1 MKIFSLKNG
10 ILAALAA
17 VGTLI
22 TEAVGGWDNALILL
36 AAFAVMDLLT
46 GWMVA
51 AVWKKSPKS
60 ATGAMDSKANFKG
73 LCKKVIMFCLV
84 ALGVRLDATLGTSY
98 IRTAIIYFFIGNEG
112 LSLVENLGIMGV
124 PFPPFVKNMLDVL
137 REKGGKG
144 EEARRA

>member
-1 MKIFSLKNG
+1 MKIFTLKNG

-22 TEAVGGWDNALILL
+22 SEAMGGWDNALALL
-36 AAFAVMDLLT
+36 ITFVVLDLLT

-51 AVWKKSPKS
+51 AIWKKSPKS

-73 LCKKVIMFCLV
+73 LCKKVIIFCLV
-84 ALGVRLDATLGTSY
+84 ALGVRLDVTLGTTY
-98 IRTAIIYFFIGNEG
+98 IRMAIILFFVGNEG

-124 PFPPFVKNMLDVL
+124 PFPAFIKNMLDVL
-137 REKGGKG
+137 REQGDKGKEGKK
-144 EEARRA
+144 A

>member
-1 MKIFSLKNG
+1 MKIFTMKNG

-22 TEAVGGWDNALILL
+22 SEALGGWDDALILL
-36 AAFAVMDLLT
+36 ATFVVMDLIT

-51 AVWKKSPKS
+51 AIWKKSPKS

-73 LCKKVIMFCLV
+73 LCKKVVIFCLV
-84 ALGVRLDATLGTSY
+84 ALGARLDVTLGTTY
-98 IRTAIIYFFIGNEG
+98 IRTAIILFFVGNEG

-124 PFPPFVKNMLDVL
+124 PFPAFIKNMLDVL
-137 REKGGKG
+137 REQGDKGKEGKKV
-144 EEARRA
+144 

>member
-1 MKIFSLKNG
+1 MKIFTLKNG

-22 TEAVGGWDNALILL
+22 SEAMGGWDNALALL
-36 AAFAVMDLLT
+36 IAFVVLDLLT

-51 AVWKKSPKS
+51 AIWKKSPKS

-73 LCKKVIMFCLV
+73 LCKKVIIFCLV
-84 ALGVRLDATLGTSY
+84 ALGVRLDVTLGITY
-98 IRTAIIYFFIGNEG
+98 IRMAIILFFVGNEG

-124 PFPPFVKNMLDVL
+124 PFPAFIKNMLDVL
-137 REKGGKG
+137 REQGDKG
-144 EEARRA
+144 EEGKRA